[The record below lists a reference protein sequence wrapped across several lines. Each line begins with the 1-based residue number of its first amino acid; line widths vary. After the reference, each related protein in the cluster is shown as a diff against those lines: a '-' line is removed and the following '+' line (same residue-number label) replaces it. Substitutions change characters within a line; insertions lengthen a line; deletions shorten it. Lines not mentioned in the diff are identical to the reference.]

1 MKEIIKLK
9 AFKTRNTISSTLL
22 KKVSLKVN
30 SSCHSQIPT
39 TPLSGQI
46 AEISF
51 DKKKCLVQF
60 VIKMIT

>member
-51 DKKKCLVQF
+51 DKKNA
-60 VIKMIT
+60 